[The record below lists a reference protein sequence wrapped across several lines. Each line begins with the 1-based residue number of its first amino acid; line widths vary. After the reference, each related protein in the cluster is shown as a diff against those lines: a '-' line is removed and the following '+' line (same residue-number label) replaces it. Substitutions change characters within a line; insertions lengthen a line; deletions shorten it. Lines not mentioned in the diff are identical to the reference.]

1 VPTLTGVHLLP
12 ATGEF
17 TYDTIAFSGQRP
29 GASMAPLNTYYA
41 PGGAKTD
48 YSYAIDQLQAA
59 HPECATVAV
68 VCAWF
73 CDGLTA
79 GACRIFPATTYSG
92 GAFERTAGGTDHWR
106 VSSLT
111 ETSAGLVPIP
121 TTAIGSYIYGGTPS
135 DASIVR
141 CLGDLKARGFRVVFY
156 PFLLMTAT
164 GLPWRGLISYA
175 PDNTSAATA
184 AVTAFLGA
192 AGPSDFT
199 PDLVNLTVAYSG
211 SPTDYTYQRM
221 ILHYANLCVVAG
233 GVNVFVL
240 GSELRGLETVRGPAW
255 TKAGTTDSSGYAVW
269 DYPFVAGLT
278 QLAADVR
285 SIFDTAGYTKSL
297 STLSNLVTYSADWSD
312 WMGYQHAGANG
323 QWPHLDSLYASANID
338 FVSFDNYL
346 PLSDWTTANGGL
358 DADYW
363 QADPP
368 ATWPT
373 PSPNTRGFGLS
384 GAPNLYSASYLQ
396 ANIEGGEKFDWYYN
410 DGVNGG
416 SGPDPNG
423 SGLFVSVPQGDRA
436 AQTRQTYTS
445 GQQILGNKQL
455 RWWWSNLHYALY
467 DTGGG
472 WIAQGPQTRWSPQSK
487 PILFLEY
494 GVPAVDKGTNQPNVF
509 FASNSIESGT
519 PYWSIWDPASGD
531 ALEPRRDDTISELA
545 LNTIYAYWQSN
556 NATSSLGVTMIEWA
570 FCCAWNWD
578 ARPFPTFPLL
588 SDVWADASNWSAGN
602 WLNGRGPATLPV
614 APSPPP
620 TPSLYPTFPV
630 VPTIG
635 WSTRIR
641 PRFATGVA
649 PHVAGRE
656 SRRPGRALSFYDIEL
671 NYELLRSDAAHAEL
685 QTLAGFLCENAGAA
699 DAFWL
704 PPPGLATVAGQPLGL
719 GDGVTTNFPL
729 LWSFSTYVEPVQ
741 ATSGVTAVYL
751 NGAPQF
757 SGWSVS
763 TGYFP
768 AIQFASAPALGT
780 TVSADFTTLW
790 LCRMSDDYADF
801 ENFMTLFW
809 SFRTVK
815 LQTTR
820 P

>member
-1 VPTLTGVHLLP
+1 
-12 ATGEF
+12 
-17 TYDTIAFSGQRP
+17 
-29 GASMAPLNTYYA
+29 MAPLNTYYA
-41 PGGAKTD
+41 PGGTKTD

-79 GACRIFPATTYSG
+79 GACRIFPATTYVG

-111 ETSAGLVPIP
+111 EMSSGLVPIP
-121 TTAIGSYIYGGTPS
+121 TSTNGSFIYGGTPS
-135 DASIVR
+135 DSSIVR
-141 CLGDLKARGFRVVFY
+141 CLGDLKARGFRVIFY
-156 PFLLMTAT
+156 PFLLMTAA
-164 GLPWRGLISYA
+164 GLPWRGLIGYT

-192 AGPSDFT
+192 AAPSEFT
-199 PDLVNLTVAYSG
+199 PDLVNLTVVYSG
-211 SPTDYTYQRM
+211 SPTDYTYRRM

-233 GVNVFVL
+233 GVNLFVL

-285 SIFDTAGYTKSL
+285 SIFDAAGYTKSL
-297 STLSNLVTYSADWSD
+297 STQSNLIAYSADWSD
-312 WMGYQHAGANG
+312 WMGYQHAGENG

-338 FVSFDNYL
+338 FAAFDNYL

-358 DADYW
+358 DAENW
-363 QADPP
+363 QAALP

-384 GAPNLYSASYLQ
+384 GGPDIYSTNYLQ
-396 ANIEGGEKFDWYYN
+396 ANIEGGERFDWYYD

-416 SGPDPNG
+416 AEPDPNG
-423 SGLFVSVPQGDRA
+423 SGLFVSAPQGDRA
-436 AQTRQTYTS
+436 AQNRQIYAP

-455 RWWWSNLHYALY
+455 RWWWSNPHYALY
-467 DTGGG
+467 DTGAG
-472 WIAQGPQTRWSPQSK
+472 WVAQGAQTPWAPQSK

-531 ALEPRRDDTISELA
+531 TLEPRRDDTICELA
-545 LNTIYAYWQSN
+545 LDAIYTYWQSN
-556 NATSSLGVTMIEWA
+556 NATSSLGLPLIEWTLS
-570 FCCAWNWD
+570 CAWNWD
-578 ARPFPTFPLL
+578 ARPFPTFPIL
-588 SDVWADASNWSAGN
+588 SDIWADASNWSTGN
-602 WLNGRGPATLPV
+602 WLNGRGPATAPVLPS
-614 APSPPP
+614 APAAPG
-620 TPSLYPTFPV
+620 LYATFPTLT
-630 VPTIG
+630 TIG
-635 WSTRIR
+635 WSSHIR
-641 PRFATGVA
+641 PKFATTVA

-656 SRRPGRALSFYDIEL
+656 SRKPQRALSFYDIEL

-685 QTLAGFLCENAGAA
+685 QTLAAFFCDHSGAA
-699 DAFWL
+699 DTFWL
-704 PPPGLATVAGQPLGL
+704 APPGLATVLGQSLGE
-719 GDGVTTNFPL
+719 GDGVTTNFAL
-729 LWSFSTYVEPVQ
+729 LRSFGTYLEPVQ

-751 NGAPQF
+751 DSVPQT

-763 TGYFP
+763 TGFFP
-768 AIQFASAPALGT
+768 FIQFASAPAPGIA
-780 TVSADFTTLW
+780 VSADFATLW
-790 LCRMSDDYADF
+790 LCRISDDYADF
-801 ENFMTLFW
+801 ENFMTLLW